1 VLAGG
6 AAGVLSPR
14 DTVLS
19 AENLTVR
26 FDASP
31 SWATRLLTGA
41 TRRTV
46 HAVEDVSFEVKRGS
60 VFALAGESG
69 CGKSTIARTLAGLQ
83 RPTSGSVS
91 FMGADI
97 AAIRSRRAALPYR
110 RNLQMIFQDPYA
122 SLNPRWRVGRIIA
135 EPIATHR
142 LLQAG
147 AEVAGRVAELL
158 SVVGLAP
165 ADATRRP
172 HQFSGGQRQRIA
184 IARALASNPAVVICD
199 EPTSAL
205 DVSVQ
210 AQILNLMRRLQR
222 DLHLTYLLISHN
234 LAVLAHMADTLGIMY
249 LGRLV
254 EQGSA
259 RQIFTAPLH
268 PYTRLLIQTV
278 PDVARPGVTAA
289 PLLGEVPSA
298 ISPPSG
304 CAFHPRCPFATSRCR
319 EEQPLQHR
327 VVDAWVACHAVEEG
341 RLPSFE
347 SAPRPSPSLTQP
359 GDRS

>member
-1 VLAGG
+1 MLTQ
-6 AAGVLSPR
+6 R
-14 DTVLS
+14 DIVLS

-31 SWATRLLTGA
+31 SLATRLLTGGP
-41 TRRTV
+41 RRTV
-46 HAVEDVSFEVKRGS
+46 HAVEDVSFEVRRGT

-83 RPTSGSVS
+83 RPTAGSVS
-91 FMGADI
+91 FMDADI
-97 AAIRSRRAALPYR
+97 AAIRTRRAALPYR

-147 AEVAGRVAELL
+147 AEVAVRVAELL
-158 SVVGLAP
+158 RLVGLAP

-222 DLHLTYLLISHN
+222 ELHLTYLLISHN

-278 PDVARPGVTAA
+278 PDVARPGVTTA
-289 PLLGEVPSA
+289 PLRGEVPSA
-298 ISPPSG
+298 ISPPPG
-304 CAFHPRCPFATSRCR
+304 CAFHPRCPFAASRCR
-319 EEQPLQHR
+319 AERPLQHR
-327 VVDAWVACHAVEEG
+327 VGDVWVACHAVEEG
-341 RLPSFE
+341 RLPGFD
-347 SAPRPSPSLTQP
+347 PG
-359 GDRS
+359 GDRT